1 MMAYIVA
8 PIAYACLCFLLAA
21 YAVWDTLVVLLFLL
35 RACIEVVALL
45 VSVLLASTDVSLR
58 RMSNNADHTV
68 WGVAKYE
75 YRKMVGT
82 LRRDLL
88 ATLMTP
94 KLVMELTR

>member
-1 MMAYIVA
+1 MTYLVST
-8 PIAYACLCFLLAA
+8 IAYACLLFLLAA
-21 YAVWDTLVVLLFLL
+21 YAVWDGLVLLLFAL
-35 RACIEVVALL
+35 RALIEVCVLV

-58 RMSNNADHTV
+58 RMSNTSDPTV

-75 YRKMVGT
+75 YRKMVGI

>member
-1 MMAYIVA
+1 MAYIVA
-8 PIAYACLCFLLAA
+8 PIAYLCLIVLLVA
-21 YAVWDTLVVLLFLL
+21 YSVWDGLVLLLFAL
-35 RACIEVVALL
+35 RALIEVCVL

-75 YRKMVGT
+75 YRKMIGI
-82 LRRDLL
+82 LRRDLW